1 MRRKHILCILL
12 IVVVLCLAVST
23 LVIAWRGMPIHLTTT
38 NDRTETISFSGV
50 GEMTT
55 TKDVA
60 RISFSFSELDKDVSV
75 ARKVVSEK
83 AEMAYMELKQLG
95 IEERDMKTTRY
106 NIRPEY
112 EYVTVPVLP
121 IPIPLSGQQGG
132 GYSHGGRK
140 QERRL
145 VGYRVSHSSSIR
157 IRDIDTVGNILDTI
171 SDLKPE
177 NVSNLT
183 FTLDDEEQKQL
194 EEEAEIVAITNAR
207 EKAERVAEQSGI
219 TLGKI
224 VGVRFD
230 SPRPYYSKSSL
241 RNVAYSETFAVEEQ
255 SAPTTPV
262 ALGEDKITATV
273 VLTYELK

>member
-1 MRRKHILCILL
+1 MRKKHILCILL

-23 LVIAWRGMPIHLTTT
+23 LVIAWRGVPIHLTTT

-50 GEMTT
+50 GEVTT

-60 RISFSFSELDKDVSV
+60 KISFSFSELDKDVSA

-83 AEMAYMELKQLG
+83 AEMAYMKLKQLG

-106 NIRPEY
+106 NIHPEY
-112 EYVTVPVLP
+112 EYVTIPVR
-121 IPIPLSGQQGG
+121 PIPLPGQQGYD
-132 GYSHGGRK
+132 YSHGGRK

-194 EEEAEIVAITNAR
+194 EEEAEIVAITNAK
-207 EKAERVAEQSGI
+207 EKAKRVAKQSGI

-230 SPRPYYSKSSL
+230 SPRPYYRKSLS
-241 RNVAYSETFAVEEQ
+241 RDVAYSTFAVEEQ